1 MQITNSTSEDIKAI
15 FSLYDAAIEFQKT
28 IFHKHWQGFDT
39 SLIEKEVSECRQ
51 FKIII
56 EDTIVCIFAIA
67 FNDETIWGKMDERPS
82 VYIHRIV
89 THPNYRGTNYVKTIM
104 EWAVNFGS
112 VNGKQFVRM
121 DTWGDNQ
128 KLIDYYQKCGFTF
141 IGLLDKI
148 TNDSLPAH
156 YQGIQLSLFEIAII

>member
-1 MQITNSTSEDIKAI
+1 MQIINSTDDDLLAI
-15 FSLYDAAIEFQKT
+15 FNLYKAATAFQKT
-28 IFHKHWQGFDT
+28 VFYKHWQGFEE
-39 SLIEKEVSECRQ
+39 SLIIKEISEGRQ
-51 FKIII
+51 FKIMIDDI
-56 EDTIVCIFAIA
+56 IVCIFAIA
-67 FNDETIWGKMDERPS
+67 FNDETIWGKMDESPS

-89 THPNYRGTNYVKTIM
+89 THPNYRGNNYVKTIM
-104 EWAVNFGS
+104 EWAINFGS

-141 IGLLDKI
+141 IGLSDKI

>member
-1 MQITNSTSEDIKAI
+1 MQIINSTDDDLLAI
-15 FSLYDAAIEFQKT
+15 FNLYKAATAFQKT
-28 IFHKHWQGFDT
+28 VFYKHWQGFEE
-39 SLIEKEVSECRQ
+39 SLIIKEISEGRQ
-51 FKIII
+51 FKIMID
-56 EDTIVCIFAIA
+56 DTIVCIFAIA
-67 FNDETIWGKMDERPS
+67 FNDETIWGKMDESPS

-89 THPNYRGTNYVKTIM
+89 THPNYRGNNYVKTIM
-104 EWAVNFGS
+104 EWAINFGS

-141 IGLLDKI
+141 IGLSDKI